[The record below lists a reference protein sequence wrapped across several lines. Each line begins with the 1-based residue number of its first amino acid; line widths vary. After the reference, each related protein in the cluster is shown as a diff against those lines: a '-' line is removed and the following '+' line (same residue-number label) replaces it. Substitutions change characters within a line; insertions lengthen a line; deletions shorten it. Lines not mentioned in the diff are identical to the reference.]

1 MKVKGFAGKVMACV
15 LAALLAALCGAP
27 VFAEEVTT
35 AAAPAVWAGFT
46 EDVSA
51 DAACLMDAST
61 GIVLYEKNM
70 EQKMYPASVTKIMTT
85 LLALEKGNL
94 SDQVAMTAEGTQYA
108 VSGSSNLYTQVG
120 EVFTLEQLLYGTM
133 LKSANDMATQVGYH
147 IGGNS
152 LDNFFQMMNDRA
164 ASLGARN
171 THFHSACGMPDE
183 EHWTCAFDLARIM
196 SAAIR
201 QPMFRTICQAREY
214 AIPPTNLNS
223 ETRMFASHNLLLVD
237 DNYRYEGLI
246 GGKTGYTDAAQS
258 TLVEAA
264 SRNGLD
270 LVAVVLH
277 EPDSVTAAVDTI
289 RMMDFGFA
297 NYQSVAVGKPEITVD
312 GGRALLPG
320 GVSADRLVIDEGEP
334 YETADGTFVRWE
346 YLLDGRTVGYAVM
359 SAADAEAYHVEL
371 FGPTSTPSPEP
382 TPTGTESRAPED
394 TAIVTPAVPGTEKA
408 PQKGGVT
415 GILFIV
421 FVVIAC
427 IAALGVVVFAVLLH
441 RAKVEAAE
449 LRRRKQELRRRAM
462 ADERA
467 RQEKAAGNASPNTAN
482 APRRRAT
489 DSQSDTDLDRP
500 VGAGPSPAVKD
511 AAARYIERQEA
522 KRRAQENSEQK

>member
-1 MKVKGFAGKVMACV
+1 MKDKRFAGKMMACI
-15 LAALLAALCGAP
+15 LTALLVLLCAVPAL
-27 VFAEEVTT
+27 AEEAGNTN
-35 AAAPAVWAGFT
+35 APAVWQSFT

-51 DAACLMDAST
+51 DAACLIDANT

-70 EQKMYPASVTKIMTT
+70 EQSMFPASVTKIMTT
-85 LLALEKGNL
+85 LLALENGNL

-133 LKSANDMATQVGYH
+133 LKSANDMATQVGYY

-152 LDNFFQMMNDRA
+152 LDKFFEMMNARA
-164 ASLGARN
+164 ESLGARN

-183 EHWTCAFDLARIM
+183 QHWTCAYDLALIM
-196 SAAIR
+196 AAAIR
-201 QPMFRTICQAREY
+201 EPMFRTICQAREY

-297 NYQSVAVGKPEITVD
+297 NYQSIQIGKPEYTVS
-312 GGRALLPG
+312 GGRALLPIG
-320 GVSADRLVIDEGEP
+320 ASADRLVIREGER
-334 YETADGTFVRWE
+334 YETENGAFVRWE
-346 YLLDGRTVGYAVM
+346 YLLDERVVGFVEM

-371 FGPTSTPSPEP
+371 YGPTDTPTPEP
-382 TPTGTESRAPED
+382 TPTGAEISPED
-394 TAIVTPAVPGTEKA
+394 NKTVTAAA
-408 PQKGGVT
+408 PDPNQPSQKGNIMD
-415 GILFIV
+415 ILFII
-421 FVVIAC
+421 FIVIAC
-427 IAALGVVVFAVLLH
+427 LAAVGVVVFAVLLH
-441 RAKVEAAE
+441 RAKVEAANA
-449 LRRRKQELRRRAM
+449 RRRKQELRRRAM

-467 RQEKAAGNASPNTAN
+467 RQQKAAENGAPAN
-482 APRRRAT
+482 AQQRQRAA
-489 DSQSDTDLDRP
+489 SQREADKDRP
-500 VGAGPSPAVKD
+500 IGAGPSPAVKD
-511 AAARYIERQEA
+511 AAAKYLERQEA
-522 KRRAQENSEQK
+522 RRRSQERDDLQ

>member
-1 MKVKGFAGKVMACV
+1 MKDRSFAGNVMACV
-15 LAALLAALCGAP
+15 LAAVLAALCIVPA
-27 VFAEEVTT
+27 FAEEAGTT
-35 AAAPAVWAGFT
+35 EAPAVWQGFG

-70 EQKMYPASVTKIMTT
+70 EQKMYPASVTKVMTT
-85 LLALEKGNL
+85 LLALENGNL
-94 SDQVAMTAEGTQYA
+94 SDQVTMTAEGTQYA

-152 LDNFFQMMNDRA
+152 LDNFFRMMNDRA
-164 ASLGARN
+164 AALGARN

-183 EHWTCAFDLARIM
+183 EHWTCAYDLALIM

-201 QPMFRTICQAREY
+201 QPMFRTLGQAREY
-214 AIPPTNLNS
+214 AIPPTNLND

-246 GGKTGYTDAAQS
+246 AGKTGYTDAAQS

-297 NYQSVAVGKPEITVD
+297 NYQSVQVGKPEITVY
-312 GGRALLPG
+312 GGRALLPN

-334 YETADGTFVRWE
+334 YETADGVFVRWE
-346 YLLDGRTVGYAVM
+346 YLLDGRTVGFAVM

-371 FGPTSTPSPEP
+371 FGPTNTPTPEP
-382 TPTGTESRAPED
+382 TPTGTESRAD
-394 TAIVTPAVPGTEKA
+394 QALTAAPAGPDTEKTSG
-408 PQKGGVT
+408 KGGLT
-415 GILFIV
+415 GILFVV
-421 FVVIAC
+421 FVVLAC
-427 IAALGVVVFAVLLH
+427 AAAVGVVVFAVLL
-441 RAKVEAAE
+441 RKAKAEAAMA
-449 LRRRKQELRRRAM
+449 RRRKQELRRRAM

-467 RQEKAAGNASPNTAN
+467 RQEQASVSSPAANPSYRRNA
-482 APRRRAT
+482 APRGSAEK
-489 DSQSDTDLDRP
+489 SRP

-522 KRRAQENSEQK
+522 RRRAQEKDENSKS